1 MIRKNP
7 RILIVEDDVEN
18 RAAMVKVLQSA
29 GYDTLEA
36 DNGQTGLDYI
46 LEHNIDILV
55 SDLRLPVMDGVE
67 LLKRA
72 KASDQD
78 LEVILGQIFEE
89 LSAGITN

>member
-18 RAAMVKVLQSA
+18 RTAMVKVLQSA

-78 LEVILGQIFEE
+78 LEELRRELLPLLGAEK
-89 LSAGITN
+89 